1 MNSSHTS
8 TMLRDHDSARRDG
21 VPARAAQLLARGPAR
36 MKSPSARWAVNVL
49 AIAGAAL
56 MVWSGV
62 IHLQLWS
69 DGYRSISVIGP
80 LFLIQGIGSIALA
93 VAQPSSAAWSC
104 WRPGRSTMAATA
116 AGLLLSAGIGL
127 FGYQESLAV
136 PYAMS
141 SLVVEFAGAAVLAA
155 ASALVL
161 AARPDPGRYGASTP
175 RQPVQ
180 ASGTPLS
187 RWPGPLP
194 AIAAENFPVHPL
206 RSNLFPAV
214 TRMYCVRIVGTS
226 TDELP
231 DETLLAGLGA
241 GDAELSLAFVR
252 RFQGLVFG
260 VAMTVIGDTVTAED
274 VAQQAFEQ
282 AWRHAQVF
290 DARRGSVRA
299 WLRTITHNLAVD
311 VVRSRTS
318 EPMDPDDLPAIL
330 TAVTDTPER
339 VAEAH
344 DNAAEL
350 RRTLARLPEPQAR
363 AVAMAGIY
371 GMTAQQVADSE
382 HVPLGTA
389 KTRIR
394 DGMQKLRAAYLPE
407 EAGNE

>member
-1 MNSSHTS
+1 
-8 TMLRDHDSARRDG
+8 
-21 VPARAAQLLARGPAR
+21 
-36 MKSPSARWAVNVL
+36 
-49 AIAGAAL
+49 
-56 MVWSGV
+56 
-62 IHLQLWS
+62 
-69 DGYRSISVIGP
+69 
-80 LFLIQGIGSIALA
+80 
-93 VAQPSSAAWSC
+93 
-104 WRPGRSTMAATA
+104 
-116 AGLLLSAGIGL
+116 
-127 FGYQESLAV
+127 
-136 PYAMS
+136 
-141 SLVVEFAGAAVLAA
+141 
-155 ASALVL
+155 
-161 AARPDPGRYGASTP
+161 
-175 RQPVQ
+175 
-180 ASGTPLS
+180 
-187 RWPGPLP
+187 
-194 AIAAENFPVHPL
+194 
-206 RSNLFPAV
+206 
-214 TRMYCVRIVGTS
+214 MYCVRIVGTS

-260 VAMTVIGDTVTAED
+260 VAMTVIGDTATAED

-318 EPMDPDDLPAIL
+318 APMDPDDLPAIL

-350 RRTLARLPEPQAR
+350 RRTLARLPGPQAR

-382 HVPLGTA
+382 HIPLGTA

-407 EAGNE
+407 EAGHE